1 MNHQINDNNAPIGG
15 LGAIRIGCGAGF
27 SGDRLEPAII
37 LAEQGNLDYLV
48 LECLAERTIALA
60 QKRKRADATKGYDP
74 LLERRIEGLLPI
86 LAKNNIRLITNMG
99 AANPIEGAKKIVEI
113 ASKQGI
119 SVKVAAVI
127 GDELSDKLVEMGD
140 EISKFNNEDFA
151 IALISNHSSLNTP
164 PTSLNTPLSSLN
176 PHHPSL
182 ISANAYM
189 GVEGI
194 LEALQSDAQ
203 IIITGRVADPSLF
216 LAPMIHEF
224 GWATDDYNL
233 LGQGTIVGHLLECAG
248 QITGG
253 YFADPITKP
262 VTNLDTLGH
271 PFADVFADG
280 SAIISKVSGTG
291 GVVNLATVKEQLLYE
306 VVNPHAYLTPDVSAN
321 FTTVQLEQMGA
332 DQVKVWGGTGQE
344 KPSTLKVSVGYQ
356 AGFLGEGEISYAGAN
371 ALARAK
377 LAGDTLEKRLKA
389 DFPDLRTDYVGVSA
403 IHRTDFNHHLEP
415 YEVRLRL
422 AANAATAQK
431 AAIIGEE
438 VEALYTNGPAGGG
451 GARKYVTEL
460 VGIVSVLVDREK
472 VNSEVILF
480 SPLTPRGGGAPLRP
494 SNGGVKDRIQ
504 IDYNSF
510 IYSSLTQKTTEQTIA
525 TKVPPLG
532 ARGLY
537 GIAHSRA
544 GDKGN
549 TSTLSL
555 IPYDAKDYEL
565 LYQKVTVERVKEHLK
580 DIVSGEIVRYEL
592 PNISSLLFVC
602 QDALLT
608 GVTTSL
614 AIDTHGKAL
623 SYALLEMEIE

>member
-1 MNHQINDNNAPIGG
+1 MKNK
-15 LGAIRIGCGAGF
+15 IRIGCGAGF
-27 SGDRLEPAII
+27 SGDRLEPAVI
-37 LAEQGNLDYLV
+37 LAEQGNLNYLV

-74 LLERRIEGLLPI
+74 LLERRIESLLPI
-86 LAKNNIRLITNMG
+86 LVKNNVRLITNMG
-99 AANPIEGAKKIVEI
+99 AANPIEGAKKIIEI
-113 ASKQGI
+113 ANKQGI

-127 GDELSDKLVEMGD
+127 GDELSDKLVEMSD

-164 PTSLNTPLSSLN
+164 HSSLNTHSS
-176 PHHPSL
+176 SL

-203 IIITGRVADPSLF
+203 IIIMGRVADPSLF

-262 VTNLDTLGH
+262 VTNMDTLGH

-280 SAIISKVSGTG
+280 SAIISKVAGTG

-306 VVNPHAYLTPDVSAN
+306 VVNPFAYLTPDVSAN
-321 FTTVQLEQMGA
+321 FTTVQLEEMG
-332 DQVKVWGGTGQE
+332 DGQVKVWGGTGQE

-371 ALARAK
+371 ALARAQ

-403 IHRTDFNHHLEP
+403 IHRTDFNHQIVP

-472 VNSEVILF
+472 VKPEVTVF
-480 SPLTPRGGGAPLRP
+480 SPP
-494 SNGGVKDRIQ
+494 SPNGGVKDRIQ

-510 IYSSLTQKTTEQTIA
+510 IYSSLTQKTTEKNIDA
-525 TKVPPLG
+525 KVPPLG
-532 ARGLY
+532 VRGLY
-537 GIAHSRA
+537 DIAHSRA

-555 IPYDAKDYEL
+555 IPYDEKDYEL
-565 LYQKVTVERVKEHLK
+565 LCQKITVERVKEHLK

>member
-60 QKRKRADATKGYDP
+60 QKRKMADLTKGYDP

-86 LAKNNIRLITNMG
+86 LVKNNVRLITNMG
-99 AANPIEGAKKIVEI
+99 AANPMEGAKKIVEI

-127 GDELSDKLVEMGD
+127 GDELSDKLVEISD
-140 EISKFNNEDFA
+140 EVSKFNNEEFA
-151 IALISNHSSLNTP
+151 INLIKNHSSLLSHHSSLNT
-164 PTSLNTPLSSLN
+164 
-176 PHHPSL
+176 HPSSL

-224 GWATDDYNL
+224 GWELDDYNL

-262 VTNLDTLGH
+262 VTNMDTLGH

-280 SAIISKVSGTG
+280 TAIISKVAGTG

-306 VVNPHAYLTPDVSAN
+306 VINPHAYLTPDVSAN
-321 FTTVQLEQMGA
+321 FTTVQLEEIG
-332 DQVKVWGGTGQE
+332 DNQVKVWGGTGQE

-371 ALARAK
+371 ALARAQ
-377 LAGDTLEKRLKA
+377 LAGETLEKRLKA

-403 IHRTDFNHHLEP
+403 IHRTDFNRHIEP

-422 AANAATAQK
+422 AANAETAQK

-460 VGIVSVLVDREK
+460 VGIVSVLVNRKK
-472 VNSEVILF
+472 VSPEVILF
-480 SPLTPRGGGAPLRP
+480 
-494 SNGGVKDRIQ
+494 
-504 IDYNSF
+504 
-510 IYSSLTQKTTEQTIA
+510 
-525 TKVPPLG
+525 
-532 ARGLY
+532 
-537 GIAHSRA
+537 
-544 GDKGN
+544 
-549 TSTLSL
+549 
-555 IPYDAKDYEL
+555 
-565 LYQKVTVERVKEHLK
+565 
-580 DIVSGEIVRYEL
+580 
-592 PNISSLLFVC
+592 
-602 QDALLT
+602 
-608 GVTTSL
+608 
-614 AIDTHGKAL
+614 
-623 SYALLEMEIE
+623 